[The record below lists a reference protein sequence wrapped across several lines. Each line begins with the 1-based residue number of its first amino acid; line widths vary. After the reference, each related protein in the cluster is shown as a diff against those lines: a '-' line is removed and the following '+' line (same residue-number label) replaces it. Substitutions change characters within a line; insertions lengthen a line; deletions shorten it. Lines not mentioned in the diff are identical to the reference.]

1 MIDDARRIALAYIL
15 IRGYATEEVL
25 KGLLVEAGVGTG
37 AERQIVREL
46 LAKGYI
52 RKDRDGR
59 LRVTETFEAFK
70 SDFGVSLTTP
80 SGGRMPMFVYPV
92 FLARKIL
99 VRPNSCFVIMPFSKP
114 FINVYTKGIRPAIS
128 ETRHECRR
136 ADDLYTAGP
145 IVERIWRYLIQS
157 AIVIADLTTRNG
169 NVLYELGIAH
179 TLGKEVILLT
189 QQSKD
194 IPFDL
199 RHHRWLSYTT
209 TEDGLA
215 TLRSDLIRAIQD
227 VSGPI

>member
-1 MIDDARRIALAYIL
+1 MR
-15 IRGYATEEVL
+15 
-25 KGLLVEAGVGTG
+25 LLVEAGVGTG

-52 RKDRDGR
+52 RKESDGR

-80 SGGRMPMFVYPV
+80 SGGRVPMFVYPL

-99 VRPNSCFVIMPFSKP
+99 VKPNLCFVIMPFSES
-114 FINVYTKGIRPAIS
+114 FINVYTTGIQPAIS
-128 ETRHECRR
+128 EARHECRR

-145 IVERIWRYLIQS
+145 IVERIWRYLIQCG
-157 AIVIADLTTRNG
+157 IVIADLTTRNG

-189 QQSKD
+189 QKSED

-199 RHHRWLSYTT
+199 QHLRWLSYTT
-209 TEDGLA
+209 TEEGLA
-215 TLRSDLIRAIQD
+215 SLRLDLIRAIQD
-227 VSGPI
+227 VSGPTS